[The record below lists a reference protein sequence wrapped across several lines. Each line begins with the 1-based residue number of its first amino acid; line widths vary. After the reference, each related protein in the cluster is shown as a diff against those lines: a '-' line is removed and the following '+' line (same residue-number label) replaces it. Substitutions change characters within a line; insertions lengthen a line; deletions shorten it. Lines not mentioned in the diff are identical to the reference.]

1 MRRFVRQLYIMKIY
15 NEADVLVW
23 RTDTINK
30 TEINY
35 DFKSWE
41 TAIRYV
47 GQGYVKEQ
55 LNKFGKD
62 GFPIYADITEVIKNS
77 DSLGKLKVVLT
88 GQQGTQTE
96 EDTDL
101 NLEVEYVYSDVKF
114 KNYFQKSSSS
124 SPAVDTITF
133 SASSMEII
141 YK

>member
-1 MRRFVRQLYIMKIY
+1 M
-15 NEADVLVW
+15 A
-23 RTDTINK
+23 
-30 TEINY
+30 
-35 DFKSWE
+35 
-41 TAIRYV
+41 
-47 GQGYVKEQ
+47 
-55 LNKFGKD
+55 
-62 GFPIYADITEVIKNS
+62 FPIYADITEVIKNS